1 MPSLRFALALILCVL
16 FFPLAHHESRADV
29 SRHYIFAW
37 TGDAAHKSND
47 FLAIIDGD
55 PASPSYGSLAATLV
69 TDQQTMLV
77 HHTEY
82 VMPASAK
89 LFANDHEAGRTFI
102 FDVRDALH
110 PKIVTSF
117 DDMGGYMHPH
127 SYVRMPNGH
136 ILATFQRTHHGASH
150 DMSMSSLTGGLVE
163 IDDEGKLIR
172 AVSNADP
179 AFPNERMTPYSL
191 VVQPE
196 IDRVVSTNS
205 SMEDA
210 DLYTETT
217 FQVWRLSD
225 LRLLKTVSFDPG
237 REGYAQFD
245 PEEPRVG
252 PDGSI
257 FVQTLAC
264 GVERISGA
272 DTDDPKSQLVW
283 TFPGAFCGVPTIVGH
298 FLIDSVPV
306 THGLIALDISNPAKP
321 MEVGRLR
328 VTEKVFIHWTSWD
341 TKTLRLAVTGGDS
354 RLYLVKLDQTTGAL
368 SIDDAFHDSDGKPGF
383 NFANRQWPHG
393 WTGTGMPHGVVFS
406 R

>member
-16 FFPLAHHESRADV
+16 FLPLVLHESRADV

-37 TGDAAHKSND
+37 TGDAAHKGND

-69 TDQQTMLV
+69 TDQQTMQV

-82 VMPASAK
+82 VMPASGM
-89 LFANDHEAGRTFI
+89 LFANDHDAGRTFI

-117 DDMGGYMHPH
+117 NDMSGYMHPH

-136 ILATFQRTHHGASH
+136 ILATFQRTHHGGSH

-191 VVQPE
+191 VVLPE
-196 IDRVVSTNS
+196 MDRVVSTNS

-225 LRLLKTVSFDPG
+225 LKLLKTVSLDPG

-264 GVERISGA
+264 GVERITGA

-321 MEVGRLR
+321 VEVARLR

-341 TKTLRLAVTGGDS
+341 AKTQRLAVTGGDS
-354 RLYLVKLDQTTGAL
+354 RLYLIKFDQTTGAL

-383 NFANRQWPHG
+383 NFADRQWPHG

>member
-1 MPSLRFALALILCVL
+1 MPSLRFALTLILCAL
-16 FFPLAHHESRADV
+16 FFPLVLVLHESRADAPG
-29 SRHYIFAW
+29 HYIFAW
-37 TGDAAHKSND
+37 TGDAARKGND

-55 PASPSYGSLAATLV
+55 PASPTYGKLETTLV
-69 TDQQTMLV
+69 TDQQTMQV

-82 VMPASAK
+82 VMPASGM
-89 LFANDHEAGRTFI
+89 LFANDHRAGRTFI
-102 FDVRDALH
+102 FDVRDAVH

-117 DDMGGYMHPH
+117 NDMGGFMHPH

-136 ILATFQRTHHGASH
+136 ILATFQRTHLGGSH
-150 DMSMSSLTGGLVE
+150 DMTSLTGGLVE

-179 AFPNERMTPYSL
+179 AFANVRMTPYSL
-191 VVQPE
+191 VIQPD
-196 IDRVVSTNS
+196 IDRVVTTNS
-205 SMEDA
+205 SMEDE
-210 DLYTETT
+210 DLYSETT

-225 LRLLKTVSFDPG
+225 LKLLKTVSFDPG
-237 REGYAQFD
+237 SQGYAQFD

-257 FVQTLAC
+257 FVQTYAC
-264 GVERISGA
+264 GIERITGVDSDA
-272 DTDDPKSQLVW
+272 PKSQLVW

-298 FLIDSVPV
+298 FLVDTVPV

-321 MEVGRLR
+321 VEVARLR

-341 TKTLRLAVTGGDS
+341 AKTQRLAVTGGDP
-354 RLYLVKLDQTTGAL
+354 RLYLIKLDQNTGAL
-368 SIDDAFHDSDGKPGF
+368 SMDDAFHDSDGKPGF